1 MPRIW
6 PTAPRGEADGE
17 RSMKAQLAAA
27 QPGDRLLHAWQILAR
42 SRRSARQPAMLAVEA
57 ERWLP
62 PDPPSNALA
71 TERSQ
76 LLAAVR
82 AATNEV
88 LSRGL
93 ADGLRCDASAVRRLC
108 FTLEVAGAHQLLPPF
123 FALQPPGLWHA
134 LQQMQLRMRDA
145 PPAWSEDASVRAMLE
160 ALALARDLADQHLW
174 GHEAATA
181 LRDDY
186 AARLWLCLAL
196 AARAQRVVR
205 SDRRGAWRVRWRAA
219 PLGGDRDASRAG
231 ARRAPRVRAARR
243 PTASPNSSRSR
254 PRRPRRRGGR
264 RRR

>member
-17 RSMKAQLAAA
+17 RSTEGTARARRT
-27 QPGDRLLHAWQILAR
+27 GDRLLHAWQILAR

-134 LQQMQLRMRDA
+134 LQQCSCGCATRGRVVGGRVGARDA
-145 PPAWSEDASVRAMLE
+145 R
-160 ALALARDLADQHLW
+160 
-174 GHEAATA
+174 G
-181 LRDDY
+181 
-186 AARLWLCLAL
+186 
-196 AARAQRVVR
+196 ARA
-205 SDRRGAWRVRWRAA
+205 RARPGGPA
-219 PLGGDRDASRAG
+219 PVG
-231 ARRAPRVRAARR
+231 P
-243 PTASPNSSRSR
+243 
-254 PRRPRRRGGR
+254 
-264 RRR
+264 

>member
-1 MPRIW
+1 
-6 PTAPRGEADGE
+6 
-17 RSMKAQLAAA
+17 
-27 QPGDRLLHAWQILAR
+27 
-42 SRRSARQPAMLAVEA
+42 MLAVEA

-196 AARAQRVVR
+196 ARRALSAWFGLIAEALPGAYADGALLR
-205 SDRRGAWRVRWRAA
+205 SAEDRDVLLALVA
-219 PLGGDRDASRAG
+219 PLEHLAFELHG
-231 ARRAPRVRAARR
+231 R
-243 PTASPNSSRSR
+243 PDSVAQFLSL
-254 PRRPRRRGGR
+254 
-264 RRR
+264 